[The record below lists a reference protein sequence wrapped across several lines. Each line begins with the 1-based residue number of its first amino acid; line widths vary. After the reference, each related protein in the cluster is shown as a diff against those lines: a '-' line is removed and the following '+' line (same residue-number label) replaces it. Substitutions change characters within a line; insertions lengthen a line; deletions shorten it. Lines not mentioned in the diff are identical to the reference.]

1 MKSNKQLLSEAL
13 DLLYKVEDNTE
24 YSNTKL
30 GEAIN
35 NIQDLLSTIDMPRIS
50 GRTIEVGV
58 YYYIDDEGN
67 KVYDEE
73 EMQRELEIKLKEL
86 PK

>member
-35 NIQDLLSTIDMPRIS
+35 NLQDLLSTIEAPRMS

-67 KVYDEE
+67 RIYDEE
-73 EMQRELEIKLKEL
+73 EMQRELEFKMKEL

>member
-35 NIQDLLSTIDMPRIS
+35 NLQELLSTIDVPRIS

-67 KVYDEE
+67 RVYDEE
-73 EMQRELEIKLKEL
+73 EMQRELEFKMKEL